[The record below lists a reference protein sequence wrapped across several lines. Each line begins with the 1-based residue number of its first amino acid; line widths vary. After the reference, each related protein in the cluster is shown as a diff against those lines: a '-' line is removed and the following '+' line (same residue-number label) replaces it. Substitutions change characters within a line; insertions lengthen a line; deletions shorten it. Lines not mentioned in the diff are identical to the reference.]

1 LRLRLYQN
9 INKRPLLLY
18 RLLRLPQLYGEAVYP
33 RIELYRGPRG
43 VRCLRLR
50 LRRRLAGQYHHNGNG
65 NPNRF
70 PYSFHI
76 HTLLP

>member
-1 LRLRLYQN
+1 MRLRLYQN

-18 RLLRLPQLYGEAVYP
+18 RLLRLPQLYGEAVYSC
-33 RIELYRGPRG
+33 IELYRGRRG
-43 VRCLRLR
+43 VGCMR